1 MSDLWSELFSF
12 ANYGEL
18 LVLVRNSILAGAA
31 LGLAG
36 GRVGVFVMAR
46 DLPFAVHA
54 ISELSFA
61 GAAAALLFGGSVAL
75 GSVLGSV
82 LAAALIGGLGVR
94 ARDRNSV
101 IGVLMPFGLG
111 LGVLFLSL

>member
-18 LVLVRNSILAGAA
+18 LALVRNSILAGAM

-36 GRVGVFVMAR
+36 GPGCVFVMGRA
-46 DLPFAVHA
+46 LPFAVHA

-61 GAAAALLFGGSVAL
+61 GAAAGLLFGIGAVEGSLVGSLIAALLIGFL
-75 GSVLGSV
+75 GS
-82 LAAALIGGLGVR
+82 R
-94 ARDRNSV
+94 ARERN
-101 IGVLMPFGLG
+101 
-111 LGVLFLSL
+111 